1 MKNFKLDKTIIRYCL
16 LPVLLYF
23 LINNTLVNA
32 ATGIA
37 TGTITPANLQFA
49 SPGQQ
54 ATFQAFQN
62 ICTASL
68 ADASLA
74 CALTGGGVFSAAG
87 PAIGNSLQLQQFS
100 PQAGMQSESISI
112 SSPYQFVRN
121 INRHVEQ
128 RHGCDSNQ
136 KNCISG
142 GNGSYDAYGYLG
154 PFGVSFS
161 GGAGFG
167 DRENSLG
174 QTGFNL
180 NTRFANLFID
190 YAFTKDLIGGVS
202 FGYFST
208 VRDLGLA
215 SGSLDS
221 DSYRF
226 APFISYFPTPESY
239 VTLTGGYTTVNYSSI
254 RKVSSFTNT
263 ANFTCDN
270 VNIPCSLGEEPGTV
284 HNDLVKTT
292 ITDAT
297 AKYSADQFF
306 VSLGAGYTHRMG
318 AWSLRGYG
326 RADYNHLSISGF
338 KENGGIA
345 IGERL
350 GEFGTGF
357 TYTNT
362 INGQNIDSLLT
373 TLGAELSY
381 AISTQSLLAAVI
393 IPKLRAEWVHE
404 LKNGARQ
411 INNTFSAN
419 KFDNSQSIS
428 SLQSIN
434 VAGPERNWAN
444 LGLGVQM
451 LLPSGIVG
459 YLDYE
464 TLFIENGSNQTVSGG
479 VRINF

>member
-1 MKNFKLDKTIIRYCL
+1 MENLIFRKSNFTFIVLSILFIFIIG
-16 LPVLLYF
+16 
-23 LINNTLVNA
+23 NTFVHS

-54 ATFQAFQN
+54 ATFQAFQS
-62 ICTASL
+62 ICTASA

-74 CALTGGGVFSAAG
+74 CALTGNGVFSTAG
-87 PAIGNSLQLQQFS
+87 PAVGNSLQLQQFS
-100 PQAGMQSESISI
+100 PQSAMQSESIAI
-112 SSPYQFVRN
+112 TSPHLFLRN

-128 RHGCDSNQ
+128 RHGCDTDQ
-136 KNCISG
+136 KNCMSG

-154 PFGVSFS
+154 PFGISFS

-167 DRENSLG
+167 DRENSQG

-180 NTRFANLFID
+180 NTRFANLFVD
-190 YAFTKDLIGGVS
+190 YAFNKDLIGGLS

-208 VRDLGLA
+208 ERSLGLA

-226 APFISYFPTPESY
+226 APFISYFPTSESY
-239 VTLTGGYTTVNYSSI
+239 ITLTGGYTTVSYNSVRS
-254 RKVSSFTNT
+254 VSPFTNT

-284 HNDLVKTT
+284 HNDPVKFTF
-292 ITDAT
+292 TDAT

-306 VSLGAGYTHRMG
+306 VSLGTGYTHRMG

-326 RADYNHLSISGF
+326 RADYSHLSISGF
-338 KENGGIA
+338 KENGGIS

-350 GEFGTGF
+350 GEFGTGN
-357 TYTNT
+357 TYTNS
-362 INGQNIDSLLT
+362 ISGQSVDSVIS
-373 TLGAELSY
+373 TLGAEISY
-381 AISTQSLLAAVI
+381 AISTKSLIAAVI
-393 IPKLRAEWVHE
+393 IPKLRAEWAHE
-404 LKNGARQ
+404 FKNSTRQ
-411 INNTFSAN
+411 LNNIYSAN
-419 KFDNSQSIS
+419 KLDNSKVYSFATP
-428 SLQSIN
+428 IN
-434 VAGPERNWAN
+434 VTGSERNWAN
-444 LGLGVQM
+444 LGFGVQM
-451 LLPSGIVG
+451 LFPNGIVG

-464 TLFIENGSNQTVSGG
+464 TLFIENASNQTVSGG
-479 VRINF
+479 IRINF